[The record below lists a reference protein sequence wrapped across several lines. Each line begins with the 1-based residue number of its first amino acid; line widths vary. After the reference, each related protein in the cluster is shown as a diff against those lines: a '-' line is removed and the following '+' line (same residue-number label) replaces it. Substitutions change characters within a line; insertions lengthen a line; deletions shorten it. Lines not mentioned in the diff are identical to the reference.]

1 MKDRS
6 HDEVMAEVLRADPFY
21 AKTLLNEVL
30 RGGDSDELAILL
42 RQIQQSDSGI
52 LAADARVMDREWD

>member
-6 HDEVMAEVLRADPFY
+6 HDEVMAEVLRADPLY
-21 AKTLLNEVL
+21 ARTLLNEVL
-30 RGGDSDELAILL
+30 RGEDTDELAILL

-52 LAADARVMDREWD
+52 LTADARVVDREWD

>member
-6 HDEVMAEVLRADPFY
+6 HDEVMAEVLRADPLY
-21 AKTLLNEVL
+21 VRTLLNEVL
-30 RGGDSDELAILL
+30 RGGDTDELAILL

-52 LAADARVMDREWD
+52 LTADARVVDREWD